1 MSTAQ
6 ILHVPASDPEEITV
20 GGGAILVAARLPKDS
35 RGVSSSLLT
44 AGHLLTTTRNL
55 VRGWGLGKEVP
66 VGLAGGTRRHDGD
79 QNW

>member
-6 ILHVPASDPEEITV
+6 ILATPTSDPDEIAD
-20 GGGAILVAARLPKDS
+20 GGGAILVATRLPEVS
-35 RGVSSSLLT
+35 RGISSRLLT

-66 VGLAGGTRRHDGD
+66 VGLAGGTRRRDGD